1 MLQTTAQ
8 GQRKR
13 YLLRIIFWL
22 LAILLGTIQAW
33 ANRFSLSSEDLISY
47 LDIADAYLAGEWH
60 LAINGNWSPL
70 YSWLLGLTI
79 YVFNPSPYWELPVVK
94 LTNFLI
100 YLFAL
105 ISFEFFLG
113 ELLLDYKKRFLGAH
127 NKYFSIP
134 EWTLEVLGYSL
145 FLWSALNLTGVYC
158 DTPDMCTAALV
169 YLASGIVLRVHTR
182 SASWFN
188 FIMLGVV
195 LGFGY
200 LSKAAMFPL
209 AFFFLLVGTLSVGNI
224 QQALTRLL
232 VALLTFT
239 LISAPFIVALSTT
252 KGRLTYSDTGKLSYV
267 WYVNP
272 SSRVIPNNHWQGGP
286 PGFGQPKHPTR
297 KILNNPPVFE
307 FITPIGGTYP
317 PWTDPSYWY
326 EGLTIRFSLNK
337 QIQRISA

>member
-252 KGRLTYSDTGKLSYV
+252 KGRLTY
-267 WYVNP
+267 
-272 SSRVIPNNHWQGGP
+272 QG
-286 PGFGQPKHPTR
+286 
-297 KILNNPPVFE
+297 
-307 FITPIGGTYP
+307 
-317 PWTDPSYWY
+317 
-326 EGLTIRFSLNK
+326 
-337 QIQRISA
+337 